1 MPSDGGPW
9 PRCST
14 GNGSSPARGAEPATL
29 QQQTKP
35 SEGTLNMP
43 ATLKLTRHLIGVQIR
58 RGKFDVLVDGTGVA
72 SIDAHETIET
82 PVEPGHHT
90 LQLRY
95 GRYSSRTAAFDA
107 AEGQVVAFRC
117 GEKRF
122 LPIFLA
128 SFVVPSLAIPLR
140 HD

>member
-1 MPSDGGPW
+1 
-9 PRCST
+9 
-14 GNGSSPARGAEPATL
+14 
-29 QQQTKP
+29 
-35 SEGTLNMP
+35 MP

-58 RGKFDVLVDGTGVA
+58 RGTFDVLVDGTGVA
-72 SIDAHETIET
+72 SIGAHDTIQT
-82 PVEPGHHT
+82 PVEPGRHT

-128 SFVVPSLAIPLR
+128 SFAVPSLAIPLK